1 MTSHIS
7 KFVLVSV
14 LISSIASSP
23 CEIGPNDD
31 TSLHCFLRTLQSEFD
46 VADRDV
52 TKAKNLRIKCSDVF
66 FFESQLK
73 SEHFGTLPQLET
85 LEIDF
90 CKIRHL
96 PARAFAGLSNLKS
109 LSLNSHNAEWSS
121 VIMDVD
127 PRSFNM
133 LHSMEELDLSQNNL
147 WSLPGSSLCDLPLLR
162 KLNVSQNHLL
172 DLADLGLSFED
183 GCMLHLTEVD
193 VSQNQLS
200 TLRGGDLR
208 LASATLEKLDLS
220 GNRLSILADDALTYL
235 NLLKE
240 LNLSDNMLAALPPA
254 LFNSSKNLEK
264 LHLQNNSLTL
274 LTPSIFVH
282 LTRLVSLNLSR
293 NSIASHL
300 LNEDTFV
307 GLVNLHAL
315 DMSFNQLSSIEASVF
330 GKLTSLRML
339 NLQHNKVVTISAG
352 AFAQIKSLQIL
363 SLSFNSIAHVEVA
376 AFDGLSGLTSLSLDH
391 NGLRALHPDQF
402 LSSAPTMEDLSL
414 NDNQLMEV
422 PQTLTHLS
430 QLRTLDL
437 GENDISDLKEFDF
450 GNLKQLYGLR
460 IAGNKISSIK
470 KSLFQNTTSI
480 HVLNLAHNK
489 LSSIEQ
495 GSFENLKD
503 LRALRLDNNM
513 LTDING
519 LASSLSRLQW
529 FNVSSNRLLWFDY
542 AFVPM
547 SLEWLDI
554 HNNEIEEL
562 GNYYNLKSGF
572 NLKTLDAS
580 SNLIKTLNKLSLPV
594 SLEQVSLSNN
604 AIRTIENS
612 VFEDKPNL
620 VKVELVA
627 NEIAHLKLSS
637 LSVGQVSTKGKQII
651 FCYFFF
657 LSFFLSFFLFFYPI
671 HELTICSY

>member
-1 MTSHIS
+1 MSTSKLFIIS
-7 KFVLVSV
+7 AFLLST
-14 LISSIASSP
+14 ISCSP
-23 CEIGPNDD
+23 CEVGPDDD

-52 TKAKNLRIKCSDVF
+52 TKAKKLRIKCSDVF

-73 SEHFGTLPQLET
+73 SEHFGSLPQLEK
-85 LEIDF
+85 LEVEF

-109 LSLNSHNAEWSS
+109 LSLKSHNAEWSS
-121 VIMDVD
+121 VVMDVD

-133 LHSMEELDLSQNNL
+133 LHNMEEMDLSENNL

-162 KLNVSQNHLL
+162 KLNISHNHLL

-183 GCMLHLTEVD
+183 GCNVQLTEID
-193 VSQNQLS
+193 LSHNQLS

-208 LASATLEKLDLS
+208 LAASTLEKLDLS
-220 GNRLSILADDALTYL
+220 ENRLSILADDALTHL
-235 NLLKE
+235 TLLRE
-240 LNLSDNMLAALPPA
+240 LNLGDNMLAALPPS
-254 LFNSSKNLEK
+254 LFNSSQNLEK

-300 LNEDTFV
+300 LNDDTFS
-307 GLVNLHAL
+307 GLINLHAL
-315 DMSFNQLSSIEASVF
+315 DLSYNQLTSVEASIF
-330 GKLTSLRML
+330 SKLASLRMI
-339 NLQHNKVVTISAG
+339 NLQHNKVHTISSG
-352 AFAQIKSLQIL
+352 AFSALKSLQIL
-363 SLSFNSIAHVEVA
+363 SLSFNSIERVEVA

-391 NGLRALHPDQF
+391 NGLRSLHSDQF
-402 LSSAPTMEDLSL
+402 LSSSLTLEDLSL
-414 NDNQLMEV
+414 NDNHLTEV
-422 PQTLTHLS
+422 PQTLMHLT

-437 GENDISDLKEFDF
+437 GENEISELKESDF
-450 GNLKQLYGLR
+450 GNLRQLYGLR

-470 KSLFQNTTSI
+470 RGHFTNATTI

-489 LSSIEQ
+489 LSEIEQ

-503 LRALRLDNNM
+503 LRALRLDNNL

-519 LASSLSRLQW
+519 LVSSLSRLQW

-580 SNLIKTLNKLSLPV
+580 SNLIKSLNKLSLPV

-620 VKVELVA
+620 LKVELVG

-637 LSVGQVSTKGKQII
+637 LSVGQVSTKGNFQNDCNTA
-651 FCYFFF
+651 FGCR
-657 LSFFLSFFLFFYPI
+657 
-671 HELTICSY
+671 